1 MSDDGRDLPPP
12 TGDTDQPGSPP
23 APTTG
28 RRRALGLSTVV
39 GAVIGVVAIAF
50 VTRAL
55 VSEWSR
61 VRDALADASVPWLVA
76 GLLLAAAAMV
86 SIALGWLATLRLLG
100 DERPVGRVV
109 AWYFVGELGKYLPGG
124 VWPVVGRAELARRG
138 GIPRSR
144 AYAGVALSLA
154 VLYLAGMFVA
164 VGFLPFALT
173 GGSRLSPWMLFLLAL
188 PLGLLALN
196 DRVLERFAAWVRR
209 VTGRQLPLDIPEWRH
224 STALVLRYLP
234 SWFLI
239 GGATYAV
246 ARSLTPEVSFPRVM
260 FAAVLSWVAGFL
272 AVPVPAGAGVRE
284 AVFLAFA
291 GLPAPLA
298 ATTAVATRLLFI
310 LVDTAGAGLGAPAAG
325 FGRGRRRGKAPS
337 PAGDDGTEALDRPGA
352 TTSQQ

>member
-1 MSDDGRDLPPP
+1 VSDDGRDLPPP
-12 TGDTDQPGSPP
+12 TGDTDQPESPP
-23 APTTG
+23 APTR
-28 RRRALGLSTVV
+28 RRRALGLSTVL
-39 GAVIGVVAIAF
+39 GAIIGVVAIAF

-61 VRDALADASVPWLVA
+61 VRDALVDASVPWLVA
-76 GLLLAAAAMV
+76 GLALAVAAMV

-100 DERPVGRVV
+100 DSFPRGRVV

-173 GGSRLSPWMLFLLAL
+173 GGSRLSPWMLFLVAL

-196 DRVLERFAAWVRR
+196 DRVLERLAVRVRR
-209 VTGRQLPLDIPEWRH
+209 ATGRQLPLDIPEWRH

-246 ARSLTPEVSFPRVM
+246 SRSLTTDVSFPRVM

-310 LVDTAGAGLGAPAAG
+310 LVDAAGAGLSAPAAG

-337 PAGDDGTEALDRPGA
+337 PAGDEGTGALDRPEA
-352 TTSQQ
+352 TTGQQ